1 MPKRAVPLQA
11 CSYAPVA
18 RRNDEARMTN
28 DQGMAKLEFRGP
40 KTAKL
45 EREKRLSDFVIIS
58 SFGFRHF
65 TFAAFLMAVR
75 IRT

>member
-1 MPKRAVPLQA
+1 
-11 CSYAPVA
+11 
-18 RRNDEARMTN
+18 MTN